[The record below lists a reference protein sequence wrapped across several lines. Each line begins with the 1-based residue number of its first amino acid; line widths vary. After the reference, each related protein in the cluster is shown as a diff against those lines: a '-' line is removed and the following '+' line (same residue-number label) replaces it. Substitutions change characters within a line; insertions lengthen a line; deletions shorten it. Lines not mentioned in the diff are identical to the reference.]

1 MDVLVNS
8 IKKYAGIE
16 KLVGERKAFF
26 MLTDLCWSSASS
38 AASGSGAL

>member
-16 KLVGERKAFF
+16 KLVGERNAFF
-26 MLTDLCWSSASS
+26 IPTDLCWFSGSSV
-38 AASGSGAL
+38 ASGSGAL